1 MESSSFDN
9 SFLDEAKRMEQA
21 LAAWRRIATA
31 TRPEL
36 RQALDDYLAVIDG
49 LGITDSPRQ
58 QGQEPIA
65 NLTSAVKGDSD

>member
-49 LGITDSPRQ
+49 LGIADSTRQ
-58 QGQEPIA
+58 QGQELTA
-65 NLTSAVKGDSD
+65 NLTAAAKGGSD

>member
-9 SFLDEAKRMEQA
+9 PFLDEATRMEQA

-49 LGITDSPRQ
+49 LGIADSPRQ
-58 QGQEPIA
+58 QGQELIA
-65 NLTSAVKGDSD
+65 SLTAAAKGGPD

>member
-49 LGITDSPRQ
+49 LGIADSTRQ

-65 NLTSAVKGDSD
+65 NLTAAAKGGPD

>member
-1 MESSSFDN
+1 MESAASNN

-49 LGITDSPRQ
+49 LGIADSPRQ